1 MRTFHTKYH
10 SGLELQGDVSPI
22 GRGSSPPLLQTGILD
37 HQKISPGKH
46 AGSFSSQSKWSV
58 MIKNLKHGLAFMNKQ
73 NSNLHEME
81 QTLARWRMS
90 PEATKP
96 YGELSFSPETFLYL
110 QTILTLSEEKM
121 FNHPLFGSGF
131 ETPIRIHL
139 NLKGERFIQEVPV
152 IPLLNQPGF
161 CALAHSGGGVR
172 RPSERLFDS
181 CQLEFM
187 NALLSLNQNL
197 DGMKRQLNEIE
208 ECHSNSSLGLALV
221 DTRRESSP
229 PTSSGVSR
237 ILKWAGR
244 FLKAPKATASYCS

>member
-10 SGLELQGDVSPI
+10 SGLELHGDVPPI

-37 HQKISPGKH
+37 HQKTIHVKH
-46 AGSFSSQSKWSV
+46 DRSFSSQSKWSV
-58 MIKNLKHGLAFMNKQ
+58 MIKNLNQGLEFMNKQ

-90 PEATKP
+90 PVTTNPNGK
-96 YGELSFSPETFLYL
+96 LSFSPESFLYL

-139 NLKGERFIQEVPV
+139 NLRGERFIQEVPV
-152 IPLLNQPGF
+152 VPLLNQPGF

-172 RPSERLFDS
+172 RPSEKLFDS

-208 ECHSNSSLGLALV
+208 ESHSSSSLSLALV
-221 DTRRESSP
+221 DTKTEGSA
-229 PTSSGVSR
+229 PTTSGVSR

-244 FLKAPKATASYCS
+244 FLKAPKATPSYCS

>member
-1 MRTFHTKYH
+1 MRTFHTKH
-10 SGLELQGDVSPI
+10 HTGLELQGDVSSI
-22 GRGSSPPLLQTGILD
+22 GRGSSPPLLQSGILD
-37 HQKISPGKH
+37 QHKTSPVNH
-46 AGSFSSQSKWSV
+46 DRSFSSQSKWSV
-58 MIKNLKHGLAFMNKQ
+58 MTRNLKQGLEFMNKQ
-73 NSNLHEME
+73 NSNLQEME

-90 PEATKP
+90 PETTKSNDK
-96 YGELSFSPETFLYL
+96 LSFSPETFLYL

-139 NLKGERFIQEVPV
+139 NLRGERFIQEVPV
-152 IPLLNQPGF
+152 VPLLNQPGF

-208 ECHSNSSLGLALV
+208 KSHSSSSLRLALV
-221 DTRRESSP
+221 DKSTKSSP
-229 PTSSGVSR
+229 RARSGVSR
-237 ILKWAGR
+237 ILKWASR
-244 FLKAPKATASYCS
+244 FLKAPKITPSYCR

>member
-1 MRTFHTKYH
+1 MRTFHTKHH
-10 SGLELQGDVSPI
+10 SGLELKGDASPI
-22 GRGSSPPLLQTGILD
+22 GRGSSPPLLQAGILD
-37 HQKISPGKH
+37 QKKTSHGKH
-46 AGSFSSQSKWSV
+46 GRSFSSQSKWSV
-58 MIKNLKHGLAFMNKQ
+58 MIKNLKQGLEFMNKQ

-90 PEATKP
+90 PETTKSNDK
-96 YGELSFSPETFLYL
+96 LSFSPETFLYL

-131 ETPIRIHL
+131 ENPIRIHL

-152 IPLLNQPGF
+152 VPLLNQPGF

-197 DGMKRQLNEIE
+197 DGMKRQLDEIE
-208 ECHSNSSLGLALV
+208 KSHPNSSLGLALAES
-221 DTRRESSP
+221 RRESSTP
-229 PTSSGVSR
+229 SSSGFSR

-244 FLKAPKATASYCS
+244 FLKAPKATASYCN